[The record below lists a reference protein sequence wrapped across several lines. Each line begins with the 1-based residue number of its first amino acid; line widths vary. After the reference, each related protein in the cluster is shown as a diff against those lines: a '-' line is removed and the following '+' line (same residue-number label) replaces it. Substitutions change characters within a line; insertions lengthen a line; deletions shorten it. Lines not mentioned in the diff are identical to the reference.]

1 MHLKELVKDIVQDS
15 SDIPKVEI
23 NNICSHSEQVNNGS
37 LFVAIYG
44 EKFDGHDFIQKAV
57 NNGASA
63 IISNGRDIG
72 ELPIPNIKVAN
83 PRLAAS
89 KVAAEYF
96 GHPSKRLKV
105 IGITGTN
112 GKTTTAS
119 IVYNILK
126 ADGIKCAQL
135 GTLGVIADDFI
146 LEKTLTTPDPIKL
159 HKIFKDFVNKGFTH
173 VVMEVSSHALD
184 QMRVADVEFD
194 IASFTNLSPEHLDY
208 HKTIEDY
215 FHAKTKLFHG
225 LSITSTSIINFDDKM
240 GKVIAKE
247 SKAPVISV
255 SKKGDSD
262 IYFSSLEYSLKGI
275 KGEISAGDKFIE
287 IDSALIGEFNVE
299 NILCAVGITN
309 SLGIGQDII
318 TLGIKNSFVIPG
330 RMEVFYKNNGGVIII
345 DYAHTPDAYEKVLE
359 TVSKMKSKNSL
370 LNVLFGCGGDRDALK
385 RPQMGK
391 IVEKYADKL
400 WIAPDNP
407 RSELIESINNEIIG
421 GLSMQKH
428 KNFDDRG
435 LALLQALNDLGSE
448 DILLVLGKGREEYQ
462 EISGEK
468 IRYSDI
474 KIIEKVLNAD

>member
-1 MHLKELVKDIVQDS
+1 MNLKELVKDIVQDY
-15 SDIPKVEI
+15 DNIPQIEI
-23 NNICSHSEQVNNGS
+23 DNICTHSEQVKNGS
-37 LFVAIYG
+37 LFVAMYG
-44 EKFDGHDFIQKAV
+44 KTYDGHDFIAKAIE
-57 NNGASA
+57 NGASA

-89 KVAAEYF
+89 KVAAEYY
-96 GHPSKRLKV
+96 GHPSKKLKI

-126 ADGIKCAQL
+126 ASGIKCAQL
-135 GTLGVIADDFI
+135 GTIGVIADGFI
-146 LEKTLTTPDPIKL
+146 SEKTLTTPDPIKL
-159 HKIFKDFVNKGFTH
+159 HKIFRDFLKKGFSH

-184 QMRVADVEFD
+184 QMRVADIEFD
-194 IASFTNLSPEHLDY
+194 VASFTNLSPEHLDY

-262 IYFSSLEYSLKGI
+262 IYFSDLKHNLNGI
-275 KGEISAGDKFIE
+275 KGNISAGDKVINV
-287 IDSALIGEFNVE
+287 DSALIGEFNVE

-309 SLGIGQDII
+309 SLGIRQDII
-318 TLGIKNSFVIPG
+318 SSGIKNSSVIPG
-330 RMEVFYKNNGGVIII
+330 RMEVFYKQNGGTIIV
-345 DYAHTPDAYEKVLE
+345 DYAHTPDAYEKVLK
-359 TVSKMKSKNSL
+359 TISKMKSSDGI
-370 LNVLFGCGGDRDALK
+370 LNVLFGCGGDRDSLK
-385 RPQMGK
+385 RPIMGQ
-391 IVEKYADKL
+391 IAERYADKL
-400 WIAPDNP
+400 WITPDNP
-407 RSELIESINNEIIG
+407 RSESIESINNEIIN
-421 GLSMQKH
+421 GLSLQNY
-428 KNFDDRG
+428 KNYNDRG
-435 LALLQALNDLGSE
+435 FALTKALNDLGPK
-448 DILLVLGKGREEYQ
+448 DILLVLGKGRETYQ

-468 IRYSDI
+468 IPYSDI
-474 KIIEKVLNAD
+474 EIIERIINAD